1 MNLISTDLII
11 EEGIPDILRDFRHSL
26 NVTSTFLV
34 ALGVSAIAERVALVS
49 DFPESAGRQ
58 SARWRAMVDPG
69 HVLEQFRPLATPALL
84 PGSSAAAVLLRAQLV
99 IQPCHNGF
107 QLVLHR
113 RGLLSECQPISRRA
127 RQN

>member
-49 DFPESAGRQ
+49 DFPESAGNQ
-58 SARWRAMVDPG
+58 SARWRARVDPG
-69 HVLEQFRPLATPALL
+69 HVLEQLRPLAAPAIL
-84 PGSSAAAVLLRAQLV
+84 PGSTAVILLLRVQLI
-99 IQPCHNGF
+99 IQPFHNGF

-113 RGLLSECQPISRRA
+113 RGFLSECQRIL
-127 RQN
+127 